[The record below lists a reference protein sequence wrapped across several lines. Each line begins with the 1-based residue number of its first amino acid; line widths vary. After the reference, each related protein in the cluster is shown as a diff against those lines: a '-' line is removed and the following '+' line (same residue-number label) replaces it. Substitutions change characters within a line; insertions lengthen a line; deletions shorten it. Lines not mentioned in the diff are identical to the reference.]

1 MKTPDEVSGKQD
13 QVRKIR
19 KAGEKTGSPAAQE
32 DTVVQAVQ
40 AALREAEKEDVIL
53 AFGSLSYLHQ
63 IKEAYDR
70 AVCKKRDER

>member
-1 MKTPDEVSGKQD
+1 MNKEQQNSLPKTL
-13 QVRKIR
+13 
-19 KAGEKTGSPAAQE
+19 
-32 DTVVQAVQ
+32 TVEQAVQ